1 MHRAIDLQATGEDG
15 IVFAAQ
21 QEMHIEAGARQ
32 HQAIEAS
39 DGTRADDAYTW
50 IGCRHKRS
58 SVMWPADTCANRL
71 KKHNDSSPT
80 MRITASR
87 LALRRSTGGSTQYAI
102 NLAVD

>member
-32 HQAIEAS
+32 HQAVEAS

-50 IGCRHKRS
+50 IGCRHKHSRS
-58 SVMWPADTCANRL
+58 CGRRDTRTNRL
-71 KKHNDSSPT
+71 KKQNDSSPT
-80 MRITASR
+80 MRITAFR

-102 NLAVD
+102 NLVVD